1 MEIQMLYDSEE
12 FVVAHQNAYPLGS
25 GAVQRPVF
33 EIVNKETCRMLV
45 LVDGS
50 AQMFEKQVA
59 LWREKLPD
67 QAEVEALLDGLTQLT
82 QYPLVIH

>member
-1 MEIQMLYDSEE
+1 
-12 FVVAHQNAYPLGS
+12 
-25 GAVQRPVF
+25 VF
-33 EIVNKETCRMLV
+33 EIVNKETCRVLV

-50 AQMFEKQVA
+50 AQMFEKQMA

-82 QYPLVIH
+82 QYPLAIH